1 MNNTYAQ
8 ICLKRRMPQNLQ
20 TLTYEIPDKLKESLK
35 IGSYV
40 NVPLRGKASE
50 GIVLRKTEEIPKH
63 NTKQISKLIYE
74 NPILQTWH
82 INLAK
87 WMSDYYMAPIQ
98 KTISLFLPP
107 KFYKSDLL
115 KDEKKVELFKK
126 HKLTDSQQEALDK
139 IINSDKKTTLIHGVT
154 GSGKTE
160 VYLHLVEKS
169 MQKGKQSII
178 VVPEI
183 SLTPQ
188 TVQYF
193 QRIFGD
199 KVAILHS
206 RLTEKQKSLEW
217 LKIYIKKTP
226 IVIGPRSA
234 LFAPVS
240 NLDLII
246 LDEEHEFSYKQ
257 EQSPRYH
264 TRTVAEKITELTGCK
279 LVLGSATPSISSYQK
294 TVDGEYNLVELPQR
308 IGNVPLPPVEII
320 DLREEFKKQNY
331 SILSDRLQ
339 KELTNTLAQK
349 KQAILFLNKRGSAS
363 AIVCRECGYSEKCEA
378 CDVPMTY
385 HKTLPQQNSFRPSL
399 ICHHCGAIKNI
410 PLECPNCKSH
420 SIKYI
425 GAGTQKVEEEVRM
438 LFPEA
443 RVARVDRDT
452 VAKRGSFDEIYN
464 KLKNEELD
472 ILIGTQMIGKG
483 LHFPK
488 VNLVG
493 VILADIG
500 LHFPDFRSSER
511 TFQLLT
517 QVAGRAGRMG
527 QTSNVIIQTYMP
539 DNYAIMYAKSHDY
552 KSLFKHEIDQRKTFN
567 YPPFSKL
574 LKLTFVDLSAK
585 KALLSAQK
593 VHEIIKEK
601 NDGSNIINMYP
612 AIIFKL
618 HNKFRWHILIQG
630 KNPKSLIEDID
641 LPENCRV
648 DIDPIST
655 G

>member
-1 MNNTYAQ
+1 MNKYAQ
-8 ICLKRRMPQNLQ
+8 ICLKRRMPKSLQ
-20 TLTYEIPDKLKESLK
+20 TLTYEIPSNLEELVKV
-35 IGSYV
+35 GSYV

-50 GIVLRKTEEIPKH
+50 GIVLEKTQEVPEH
-63 NTKQISKLIYE
+63 NTKPISEIIYE
-74 NPILQTWH
+74 NPILQTWQ
-82 INLAK
+82 ITLAK
-87 WMSDYYMAPIQ
+87 WIADYYMAPIQ
-98 KTISLFLPP
+98 RTISLFLPP
-107 KFYKSDLL
+107 KFYKTDQL
-115 KDEKKVELFKK
+115 KDEQEVELSEK
-126 HKLTDSQQEALDK
+126 HKLTNAQQEALDR
-139 IINSDKKTTLIHGVT
+139 IMSSNKKTTLLHGVT

-169 MQKGKQSII
+169 MQKDKQSII

-217 LKIYIKKTP
+217 LKIYTKKTP
-226 IVIGPRSA
+226 IIIGPRSA
-234 LFAPVS
+234 LFAPVT

-264 TRTVAEKITELTGCK
+264 TRTVAEKMTKLTGCK
-279 LVLGSATPSISSYQK
+279 LILGSATPSVATYQK
-294 TVDGEYNLVELPQR
+294 AVCGEYDLIELSQR
-308 IGNVPLPPVEII
+308 IGDVPLPPVEIV
-320 DLREEFKKQNY
+320 DLREEFQKKNY

-339 KELTNTLAQK
+339 EELTKTLAEK

-363 AIVCRECGYSEKCEA
+363 AIVCRECGYSAKCEA

-385 HKTLPQQNSFRPSL
+385 HTSLPQQNSFRPSL

-410 PLECPNCKSH
+410 PLSCPNCKSH

-425 GAGTQKVEEEVRM
+425 GAGTQKVEEEVKK
-438 LFPEA
+438 LFPTA
-443 RVARVDRDT
+443 RVARVDKDT

-483 LHFPK
+483 LHFPG

-527 QTSNVIIQTYMP
+527 QSSNVIIQTYMP
-539 DNYAIMYAKSHDY
+539 DNYAIIYAKSHDY
-552 KSLFKHEIDQRKTFN
+552 KSLFKHEIDQRKIFN

-585 KALLSAQK
+585 NALLSAQK
-593 VHEIIKEK
+593 VHEIIKGK
-601 NDGSNIINMYP
+601 NDGSNTINMYP
-612 AIIFKL
+612 AIILKL

-630 KNPKSLIEDID
+630 KNPKSLIENID
-641 LPENCRV
+641 LPDNCRV
-648 DIDPIST
+648 DVEPIST

>member
-1 MNNTYAQ
+1 
-8 ICLKRRMPQNLQ
+8 MPANLQ
-20 TLTYEIPDKLKESLK
+20 TLTYEIPSELNEFIK

-50 GIVLRKTEEIPKH
+50 GIVIEKTHTIPKH
-63 NTKQISKLIYE
+63 NTKPVSQIIYE
-74 NPILQTWH
+74 NPILLLWQ
-82 INLAK
+82 IKLAK
-87 WMSDYYMAPIQ
+87 WISSYYMTPIQ

-107 KFYKSDLL
+107 KFYKSDSL
-115 KDEKKVELFKK
+115 KDEEIIKLNTKY
-126 HKLTDSQQEALDK
+126 KLTDSQKTVFEK
-139 IINSDKKTTLIHGVT
+139 IIDSDKKITLLHGVT

-169 MQKGKQSII
+169 MKNGKQSII
-178 VVPEI
+178 VIPEI

-217 LKIYIKKTP
+217 LKIYLKKTP
-226 IVIGPRSA
+226 IIIGPRSA
-234 LFAPVS
+234 LFAPVT

-264 TRTVAEKITELTGCK
+264 ARAVAEKMTELTGCK
-279 LVLGSATPSISSYQK
+279 LILGSATPSIATYK
-294 TVDGEYNLVELPQR
+294 KAVDGDYNLVELSQR

-320 DLREEFKKQNY
+320 DLREEFKKRNY
-331 SILSDRLQ
+331 SILSERLQ
-339 KELTNTLAQK
+339 QELTNTLAQK

-378 CDVPMTY
+378 CDVLMTY
-385 HKTLPQQNSFRPSL
+385 HKSLPQQNSFRPSL
-399 ICHHCGAIKNI
+399 ICHHCGSIKNI
-410 PLECPNCKSH
+410 PLSCPQCKSH
-420 SIKYI
+420 SIKFI
-425 GAGTQKVEEEVRM
+425 GTGTQKVEEEVKKM
-438 LFPEA
+438 FPSA
-443 RVARVDRDT
+443 RIARVDRDT

-483 LHFPK
+483 LHFPG

-517 QVAGRAGRMG
+517 QVAGRAGRIG
-527 QTSNVIIQTYMP
+527 QSSNVIIQTYMP
-539 DNYAIMYAKSHDY
+539 DNYAVMFTKTHDY
-552 KSLFKHEIDQRKTFN
+552 KSLFKHEIDQRKIFN

-574 LKLTFVDLSAK
+574 IKLTFVDPSAK
-585 KALLSAQK
+585 NALLSAQEI
-593 VHEIIKEK
+593 HEIIKK
-601 NDGSNIINMYP
+601 SNDGSNTINMYP

-630 KNPKSLIEDID
+630 ENPKTLIENIN
-641 LPENCRV
+641 LPKNCRV
-648 DIDPIST
+648 DIDPISIV
-655 G
+655 

>member
-1 MNNTYAQ
+1 MNKFAQ
-8 ICLKRRMPQNLQ
+8 ICLKRRMPESLQ
-20 TLTYEIPDKLKESLK
+20 TLTYEIPENLDDSIK

-50 GIVLRKTEEIPKH
+50 GIVLDKTEEVPEH
-63 NTKQISKLIYE
+63 NTKPISELIYE
-74 NPILQTWH
+74 NPILQAWQVS
-82 INLAK
+82 LSK
-87 WMSDYYMAPIQ
+87 WIADYYMAPIQ

-107 KFYKSDLL
+107 KFYNSDVL
-115 KDEKKVELFKK
+115 KDEKVVELYEK
-126 HKLTDSQQEALDK
+126 HKLTKAQQSGLKK
-139 IINSDKKTTLIHGVT
+139 IISSDKKIALLHGVT

-160 VYLHLVEKS
+160 VYLHLVEKC

-217 LKIYIKKTP
+217 LKISLKKTP
-226 IVIGPRSA
+226 IIIGPRSA
-234 LFAPVS
+234 LFAPVTD
-240 NLDLII
+240 LDLII

-264 TRTVAEKITELTGCK
+264 TRTVAEKITELTGCQ
-279 LVLGSATPSISSYQK
+279 LVLGSATPSVSTYQK
-294 TVDGEYNLVELPQR
+294 ATSGEYDLIELNER
-308 IGNVPLPPVEII
+308 IGDVPLPPVEII

-331 SILSDRLQ
+331 SILSERLQ
-339 KELTNTLAQK
+339 EELTKTLAEK

-385 HKTLPQQNSFRPSL
+385 HKTLPQQNTFKPSL

-410 PLECPNCKSH
+410 PISCPKCKSH

-425 GAGTQKVEEEVRM
+425 GAGTQKVEEEVRR
-438 LFPEA
+438 LFPKA

-464 KLKNEELD
+464 KLKNGELD

-483 LHFPK
+483 LHFPG

-493 VILADIG
+493 IILADIG

-527 QTSNVIIQTYMP
+527 QASNVIIQTYMP
-539 DNYAIMYAKSHDY
+539 DNYAIMYSKSHDY
-552 KSLFKHEIDQRKTFN
+552 KSLYEHEINQRKIFN

-574 LKLTFVDLSAK
+574 LKLTFVDPSAK
-585 KALLSAQK
+585 NALLSAQK
-593 VHEIIKEK
+593 VHEEIKEK

-630 KNPKSLIEDID
+630 ENPKSLIKDID

-648 DIDPIST
+648 DVEPIST